1 MTKDLKSLSDEEV
14 KACRNLHYAL
24 AEAAYKRLRE
34 ISAEEADFNR
44 RRYLELART
53 PEGLQEYRNQIASFR
68 AHEVTPR
75 KAHQDASEVCTA
87 CHSELQRR
95 GLL

>member
-1 MTKDLKSLSDEEV
+1 MNKDLKTLPDDEV
-14 KACRNLHYAL
+14 KACWNLHHAL

-34 ISAEEADFNR
+34 IAAEEADYNR

-68 AHEVTPR
+68 EAEVTPR
-75 KAHQDASEVCTA
+75 QAHRDASDVCTA
-87 CHSELQRR
+87 CHAELQRR